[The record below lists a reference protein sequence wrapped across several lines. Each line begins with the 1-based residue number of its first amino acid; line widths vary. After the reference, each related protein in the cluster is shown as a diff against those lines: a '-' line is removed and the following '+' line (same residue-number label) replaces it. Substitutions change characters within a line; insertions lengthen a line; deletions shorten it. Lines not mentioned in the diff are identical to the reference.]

1 MAIGKEKEEKRELS
15 SSSQCLSFF
24 RFEWKKPG
32 YEYNHKDAPILLVL
46 GSERWRE
53 LLPEHP
59 QSAPKGSQAE
69 EKMNELLVWSH
80 KEAQKFAEETKPF
93 HLYV

>member
-1 MAIGKEKEEKRELS
+1 MATGKLS
-15 SSSQCLSFF
+15 ISVLVPPLSNLSR

-32 YEYNHKDAPILLVL
+32 YEYNYKDSPILLIL

-59 QSAPKGSQAE
+59 QSAPKGTAAE
-69 EKMNELLVWSH
+69 AKMNELLLWSH
-80 KEAQKFAEETKPF
+80 HEAQKFAEEMKAF
-93 HLYV
+93 HIYA